1 MTFYLKQI
9 PGTETARSQG
19 EQARA
24 EVERTVAQK
33 WEDDYK
39 EWSILGVMMLI
50 VKRVEKRHQMH
61 VTANR
66 KLT

>member
-9 PGTETARSQG
+9 PGTETTRSRG
-19 EQARA
+19 ERARA

-50 VKRVEKRHQMH
+50 VKRVGKRHQMH